1 MSKVKIKKHLNS
13 KLWIT
18 NPAAVFLLEYV
29 LCLPCFA
36 NDLLMTL
43 YREEF
48 ICVCVGWFLWK
59 ESLEYKDCSTS
70 STARNQEAASGSFSI
85 WCFVLVHA
93 YFRKAGNP
101 SGMNKRNKFL

>member
-1 MSKVKIKKHLNS
+1 
-13 KLWIT
+13 
-18 NPAAVFLLEYV
+18 
-29 LCLPCFA
+29 
-36 NDLLMTL
+36 MTL

-70 STARNQEAASGSFSI
+70 TTARNQEAASGSFSI

-93 YFRKAGNP
+93 YFWIPVVWIKETNFC
-101 SGMNKRNKFL
+101 KFRAIRRYHGEICYATPD